1 MNNRREDAIR
11 RIREEHKF
19 ECESLYHHL
28 EAQDSRMM
36 LLEKRIKDIRMFLKT
51 GTMVFENYSK
61 LGINSNDKFLEFVN
75 DALTLANT
83 PLNVKEKEP
92 NKTSLPKLK
101 SIYNLK

>member
-28 EAQDSRMM
+28 EAQDFRML
-36 LLEKRIKDIRMFLKT
+36 LLEKRIKDIRMFLRT

-75 DALTLANT
+75 DALTLAST
-83 PLNVKEKEP
+83 PLQVEEKEV
-92 NKTSLPKLK
+92 NEAKLK
-101 SIYNLK
+101 SIHNLK

>member
-1 MNNRREDAIR
+1 MNHRREDAIR

-28 EAQDSRMM
+28 QAQDSRML

-51 GTMVFENYSK
+51 GTMIFENCCK

-83 PLNVKEKEP
+83 PLIVEEKEI
-92 NKTSLPKLK
+92 NKPKLK